1 MNKCHV
7 YAWGFESLHPGCT
20 LRYSEQQQKAKN
32 KYISFQSRDD
42 RRTEK
47 FKNKVPFSM
56 SSMLIR
62 VGELESQVH
71 AEGVFKTDISLW
83 KQIKCFPS
91 TLRSKAEEYHQSFE
105 FVFQENSVSQITWLV
120 SFQNDFRA
128 HETKKLAFSNL
139 SGLKSVSEKLYFH
152 EGLVWTELKTK
163 M

>member
-1 MNKCHV
+1 
-7 YAWGFESLHPGCT
+7 
-20 LRYSEQQQKAKN
+20 
-32 KYISFQSRDD
+32 
-42 RRTEK
+42 
-47 FKNKVPFSM
+47 M

-83 KQIKCFPS
+83 KQIKCFPC

-105 FVFQENSVSQITWLV
+105 FVFQENPVSQITWLV

-163 M
+163 T

>member
-1 MNKCHV
+1 
-7 YAWGFESLHPGCT
+7 
-20 LRYSEQQQKAKN
+20 
-32 KYISFQSRDD
+32 
-42 RRTEK
+42 
-47 FKNKVPFSM
+47 M

-105 FVFQENSVSQITWLV
+105 FVFQENPVSQITWLV

-128 HETKKLAFSNL
+128 HENGKPGGVFQFVRFEERFRKALFSWGISVDGTEDQNVEIKLRFQIS
-139 SGLKSVSEKLYFH
+139 SV
-152 EGLVWTELKTK
+152 
-163 M
+163 